1 MLCKTFTDRH
11 VYLVG
16 IHGIP
21 QDKDPLCQVY
31 TEGNGGKRKD
41 KTTPAESKTKNNSDS
56 EIAANMYCAEVLNI
70 VHELGLFLGT
80 GTFLG
85 KQDSLDVG
93 QDATLSNSNAS
104 KEFVQ
109 LLIVPVQK

>member
-1 MLCKTFTDRH
+1 M
-11 VYLVG
+11 
-16 IHGIP
+16 
-21 QDKDPLCQVY
+21 Y

-109 LLIVPVQK
+109 LLIVPVQ